1 MTMQVNRPVAD
12 RLLRVVDLLSTVGAV
27 LSGTTFV
34 FMTLLI
40 LAEILLRTFFDKSTL
55 IASEYSG
62 YTLAAMIYLG
72 LGFSFREGAHI
83 RITFLRERLRG
94 WALHILELLC
104 ASIGSLLC
112 LLSTVFLSEMVHTS
126 FQRGTTAY
134 TVAETPLWIP
144 QAIVLV
150 GMSILTLQVIAY
162 LLFLV
167 LHGPGAVESAKVKI

>member
-1 MTMQVNRPVAD
+1 MSMQVNKPVTD
-12 RLLRVVDLLSTVGAV
+12 RLLRVVSLLSTVGAV

-40 LAEILLRTFFDKSTL
+40 LTEVLLRTFFDKSTL

-62 YTLAAMIYLG
+62 YSLAVMIYLG
-72 LGFSFREGAHI
+72 LGFSFRQGAHI

-94 WALHILELLC
+94 WALHIMELLC
-104 ASIGSLLC
+104 TSVASLLC
-112 LLSTVFLSEMVHTS
+112 LLSTVFLSEMVYTS

-134 TVAETPLWIP
+134 TVAETPLWVP
-144 QAIVLV
+144 QAIILV
-150 GMSILTLQVIAY
+150 GLTILTLQVIAY

-167 LHGPGAVESAKVKI
+167 MHGPGAVESGKVDI